1 MTENEAAV
9 LKALR
14 RLPTQPLRGWIS
26 SAWHVAALASS
37 TSLPLPTVCATL
49 DSLARLGLAK
59 LLPMEWE
66 NTDWWIAVEQE
77 ET

>member
-14 RLPTQPLRGWIS
+14 KLPARPLRGWIG
-26 SAWHVAALASS
+26 SAWHVAALASGA
-37 TSLPLPTVCATL
+37 SLPLPTVRATL
-49 DSLARLGLAK
+49 DSLARLGLAR

-77 ET
+77 EA